1 MTLFRIASRFLT
13 ATSRFFPKRWRL
25 PLRYHALVKS
35 RGVEPELAHL
45 FSFCT
50 QFRCAVDVGANHGFY
65 TYKMAQRFGLVVAF
79 EANPTED
86 FDLWH
91 YPKPNVQVFRCG
103 LSDTAAV
110 KTLRI
115 PVHNGLPLVG
125 WGSIEHRE
133 LPFAEHFEEIQIK
146 VQRLDDQ
153 PFVQTHTID
162 LIKIDVEG
170 HELEVLL
177 GGLETIRRDKPV
189 LIIEDNPRQQAAIRV
204 LLEPLGYS
212 GKTFGAWTGKT
223 VISPN
228 LIWKT
233 EPAGEM
239 LNMKQVPTRRV
250 STAGLHKFEIHP

>member
-1 MTLFRIASRFLT
+1 MTLYRLVSKFLA
-13 ATSRFFPKRWRL
+13 ATHGFFPKRWRL
-25 PLRYHALVKS
+25 SLRYRALVHS
-35 RGVEPELAHL
+35 PDAEPELTSLAAL
-45 FSFCT
+45 CR

-65 TYKMAQRFGLVVAF
+65 SYKMAQHFEAVFAF

-86 FDLWH
+86 FDWRYFHGSNLC
-91 YPKPNVQVFRCG
+91 VFQYG

-115 PVHNGLPLVG
+115 PVHNGQPLVG
-125 WGSIEHRE
+125 WGSLETRA
-133 LPFAEHFEEIQIK
+133 LPFADAFQKIQIE

-153 PFVQTHTID
+153 PFVQNHTID

-189 LIIEDNPRQQAAIRV
+189 LIIEDNPSQRVAIRI

-212 GKTFGAWTGKT
+212 GKTFEAWTGKAR
-223 VISPN
+223 VSPN

-233 EPAGEM
+233 
-239 LNMKQVPTRRV
+239 
-250 STAGLHKFEIHP
+250 I